1 MPLFLSAMPLLI
13 KKTWHHVLPMCP
25 FSFLQ
30 TIRKITWSKGD
41 NSSKLSNFDDI
52 VKIKKNDDCRQK
64 EKKKGGD
71 EEGRSSLIRNLMK
84 FFSRYIKCFTRRKI
98 V

>member
-1 MPLFLSAMPLLI
+1 MAWRHAPFD
-13 KKTWHHVLPMCP
+13 KKTKRGAMCP

-30 TIRKITWSKGD
+30 AIRKIAWLKGD
-41 NSSKLSNFDDI
+41 NSSELSNFDAI
-52 VKIKKNDDCRQK
+52 VKIKKMPTADRRK
-64 EKKKGGD
+64 RKR
-71 EEGRSSLIRNLMK
+71 EEMRKAEAASCRNLMK